1 MGTFLFHREDLSSR
15 AVREDELDR
24 VVELQPGFLA
34 PEDTRSSEKTADT
47 LVGVAAAAARHF
59 YV

>member
-15 AVREDELDR
+15 AAREDELDR

-47 LVGVAAAAARHF
+47 LVGAAAAAARHF
-59 YV
+59 CV

>member
-15 AVREDELDR
+15 AAREDELDR

-47 LVGVAAAAARHF
+47 LVGVAAAAGPRF